1 MNDFAQKN
9 SADFASSALNLSR
22 LDASFF
28 NDEQFAQSKGEKYIV
43 FCLGEKF
50 FGVSSEKVSEVVQRL
65 SITPLPNVP
74 DWLVGIADLRG
85 RIISVVS
92 LEKLLDAPGAS
103 FSPKTKFIVLKSQKF
118 PSSVA
123 IAADR
128 LSEIVVLK
136 NEEIHL
142 VENEKTPYLLGRT
155 MYKSNALDLLN
166 VDNLLAS
173 LTIK

>member
-1 MNDFAQKN
+1 MKDFAQKDSTN
-9 SADFASSALNLSR
+9 FDSSALDLSR
-22 LDASFF
+22 IDASFF
-28 NDEQFAQSKGEKYIV
+28 TGEQFAQSKGEKYVV

-74 DWLVGIADLRG
+74 VWLVGIADLRG
-85 RIISVVS
+85 RIISIVN
-92 LEKLLDAPGAS
+92 LEKMLGAPGAS
-103 FSPKTKFIVLKSQKF
+103 FSPKTKFIILKSQKF

-123 IAADR
+123 LAADR

-136 NEEIHL
+136 NEEIHPL
-142 VENEKTPYLLGRT
+142 ENAKTPYLLGRT

-173 LTIK
+173 LTI

>member
-1 MNDFAQKN
+1 MKDLAKKI
-9 SADFASSALNLSR
+9 SADFDSSALDLNH
-22 LDASFF
+22 LDASFSSG
-28 NDEQFAQSKGEKYIV
+28 EQFAQSKGEKYIV

-74 DWLVGIADLRG
+74 DWLTGIADLRG

-92 LEKLLDAPGAS
+92 LQKLLNTPSAS
-103 FSPKTKFIVLKSQKF
+103 FSSKTKFIVLKSQKF
-118 PSSVA
+118 PASVA
-123 IAADR
+123 LAADR

-136 NEEIHL
+136 NEEIHR
-142 VENEKTPYLLGRT
+142 VENQRTPYLLGRT
-155 MYKSNALDLLN
+155 MYKSNALELLN

-173 LTIK
+173 LTI

>member
-1 MNDFAQKN
+1 MNDFARKN
-9 SADFASSALNLSR
+9 STDFDSSALDSDGLN
-22 LDASFF
+22 AMFF
-28 NDEQFAQSKGEKYIV
+28 SDEQFAQTKGERYVV

-50 FGVSSEKVSEVVQRL
+50 FGVSSDKVSEVAQRL

-85 RIISVVS
+85 RIISVVI
-92 LEKLLDAPGAS
+92 LEKLLGAPGAN

-118 PSSVA
+118 PASVA
-123 IAADR
+123 VAADK
-128 LSEIVVLK
+128 LSEIVVIK

-142 VENEKTPYLLGRT
+142 IKDERTPCLFGRT

-166 VDNLLAS
+166 VENLLAS
-173 LTIK
+173 LTI